1 MQARKKY
8 VLLGLCAC
16 CWLVLFYCG
25 GGVQLRLLR
34 LLTHHRSDVLR
45 PWPNWTD
52 RAYLP
57 RYAHLDELQTDPG
70 SAESPRQRRQAW
82 STVYRDSRC
91 RMDTC
96 FDFSRCR
103 RRGREGFRVYIYP
116 AEKGD
121 RVSESYRKILTS
133 IAESRYYT
141 PDPREACLFVL
152 GIDTLDRDQLSG
164 QFVPNMD
171 ERIRSFPSWNDGRNH
186 LIFNLYSG
194 TWPNYTEDLGFNV
207 GQAILAK
214 ASLNTEHF
222 RPGFDVSIPLFSRD
236 HPQKGGERGWLLRNT
251 TPPRRKYLLMFKGKR
266 YLTGIGS
273 DTRNALHHIHNG
285 KDIVS
290 LTTCRHG
297 KDWEKHKDARCDHDN
312 LEYERFDYQELLH
325 NSTFCLVP
333 RGRRLG
339 SFRFLESLQAAC
351 IPVLLSNGWE
361 LPFSDVIQ
369 WNQAVI
375 EGDERLLLQV
385 PSTVRAVPNKR
396 VLQLRQR
403 TQMLWDAY
411 FSSVDKIVL
420 TTLEIIKDRVFS
432 HVSRNRYMWNSLP
445 GGLLVLPEF
454 STHLAHFPFYY
465 LGLGVSPGHE
475 FTAVIHAV
483 SPLVSQSQPIMKLLQ
498 VVSRSKYCSQIIIL
512 WNSEK
517 PPPSRSKWPP
527 MPVPLVVT
535 DSRRKVRAVMSLPV
549 CFTAASH
556 QLFSSQTTSRFLPH
570 VAIETEAVLS
580 LDEDTVLLT
589 SEVNFAFLVWRSFP
603 DRIVGYPPRSH
614 FWDPLKHAWGYTS
627 KWTNEYSIVLTGA
640 AFYHR
645 YYNFL
650 FSHYL
655 PQSLRT
661 LVDRTSNCED
671 ILMNFLVSAATH
683 LPPVKVAQRKQYK
696 EVPPPQGTKSAPWA
710 NPEHFTQRQECV
722 NTFASWFGYMPLVH
736 SQLRLDPVLFK
747 DQVSVLR
754 KKYKDLERA

>member
-16 CWLVLFYCG
+16 CWLVLFYWG

-34 LLTHHRSDVLR
+34 LLTRHRGEVVR

-52 RAYLP
+52 RAFLP

-70 SAESPRQRRQAW
+70 TAESPRQRRQAW
-82 STVYRDSRC
+82 SAIYKDSRC
-91 RMDTC
+91 RMETC
-96 FDFSRCR
+96 FDFTRCR

-116 AEKGD
+116 SEKND

-133 IAESRYYT
+133 IGESRYYT
-141 PDPREACLFVL
+141 SDPREACLFVL

-164 QFVPNMD
+164 QFVPNVD
-171 ERIRSFPSWNDGRNH
+171 ERIRGYPLWNDGRNH

-194 TWPNYTEDLGFNV
+194 TWPNYTEDLGFNI

-222 RPGFDVSIPLFSRD
+222 RPGFDVSIPLFSKD
-236 HPQKGGERGWLLRNT
+236 HPQKGGERGWLVRNT
-251 TPPRRKYLLMFKGKR
+251 IPPRRKYLLMFKGKR

-385 PSTVRAVPNKR
+385 PSTVRAVGNER
-396 VLQLRQR
+396 VLALRQR
-403 TQMLWDAY
+403 TQMLWEAY

-432 HVSRNRYMWNSLP
+432 HISRNKYMWNSLP
-445 GGLLVLPEF
+445 GGLLVLPEY

-465 LGLGVSPGHE
+465 LGLGVSPGQE

-498 VVSRSKYCSQIIIL
+498 VVSKSKYCSQIIIL

-527 MPVPLVVT
+527 MPVPLTVT
-535 DSRRKVRAVMSLPV
+535 DGRRK
-549 CFTAASH
+549 
-556 QLFSSQTTSRFLPH
+556 TTSRFLPH

-603 DRIVGYPPRSH
+603 ERIVGYPPRSH
-614 FWDPLKHAWGYTS
+614 FWDPLKRAWGYTS
-627 KWTNEYSIVLTGA
+627 KWTNDYSIVLTGA

-645 YYNFL
+645 YYHYL

-671 ILMNFLVSAATH
+671 ILMNFLVSAVTH
-683 LPPVKVAQRKQYK
+683 LPPIKVAQRKQYK
-696 EVPPPQGTKSAPWA
+696 ELPSPQGTKSVPWA
-710 NPEHFTQRQECV
+710 NPEHFNQRQECV
-722 NTFASWFGYMPLVH
+722 NTFANWFGYMPLVH
-736 SQLRLDPVLFK
+736 SQFRLDPVLFK

-754 KKYKDLERA
+754 KKYKDLEKA